1 MNTLTLKS
9 LVGLI
14 ILSCLTVSVYAQ
26 TYSLNVEKFKAT
38 DNFIVNISNPVAS
51 KLTILV
57 KGSDGNALLQESF
70 MFVEK
75 IKKVLFLGSLPP
87 DNYTV
92 ESFNGVETKSVK
104 VKVDGVDKTIHPE
117 NGKMLVVGFSKL
129 KSDNSI
135 DIIVQNKLAKNVAL
149 KIYKNNSL
157 VSSED
162 LGDSG
167 DLIKKILKLDKA
179 DKGDFVVKVGT
190 KETVY
195 LYKITQ

>member
-1 MNTLTLKS
+1 
-9 LVGLI
+9 
-14 ILSCLTVSVYAQ
+14 
-26 TYSLNVEKFKAT
+26 
-38 DNFIVNISNPVAS
+38 
-51 KLTILV
+51 
-57 KGSDGNALLQESF
+57 
-70 MFVEK
+70 
-75 IKKVLFLGSLPP
+75 
-87 DNYTV
+87 
-92 ESFNGVETKSVK
+92 

-149 KIYKNNSL
+149 KIYKNNNL

>member
-1 MNTLTLKS
+1 MNTPKS
-9 LVGLI
+9 FLGLI
-14 ILSCLTVSVYAQ
+14 ILSCLTISVYAQ
-26 TYSLNVEKFKAT
+26 SYSLNVEKFKAT
-38 DNFIVNISNPVAS
+38 DNFIVNISNPIAS
-51 KLTILV
+51 RLTIVV
-57 KGSDGNALLQESF
+57 KDTDGNPLLQESY

-87 DNYTV
+87 GNYTV
-92 ESFNGVETKSVK
+92 ESFNGVETKTVK
-104 VKVDGVDKTIHPE
+104 VKVDGIDKTIHPE

-149 KIYKNNSL
+149 KIYKNNTL
-157 VSSED
+157 LSSED

-167 DLIKKILKLDKA
+167 ELVKKILKLDKA

-190 KETVY
+190 KETMY

>member
-1 MNTLTLKS
+1 MNTPKFFQ
-9 LVGLI
+9 GLI
-14 ILSCLTVSVYAQ
+14 ILSCFTISVSAQ
-26 TYSLNVEKFKAT
+26 SYSLNVEKFKAT
-38 DNFIVNISNPVAS
+38 DNFIVNISNATAS
-51 KLTILV
+51 RLTIVV
-57 KGSDGNALLQESF
+57 KDTDGNPLLQESY

-75 IKKVLFLGSLPP
+75 IKKILFLGSLPP
-87 DNYTV
+87 GNYTV

-104 VKVDGVDKTIHPE
+104 VKVDGIDKTIHPE

-129 KSDNSI
+129 KADNSI

-149 KIYKNNSL
+149 KIYKNNTL
-157 VSSED
+157 LSSED

-167 DLIKKILKLDKA
+167 ELVKKIFKLDKA

-190 KETVY
+190 KETMY